1 MIQFREHEERH
12 LSNEIKFMKWNPKFD
27 LIAVAFKSGDVAL
40 HRLVDW
46 QKVWVGLL
54 WFLLLICFNLL
65 AF

>member
-40 HRLVDW
+40 HRLVGW
-46 QKVWVGLL
+46 QKVWVCL
-54 WFLLLICFNLL
+54 NLSIVL
-65 AF
+65 

>member
-40 HRLVDW
+40 HRLVGW
-46 QKVWVGLL
+46 QKVWV
-54 WFLLLICFNLL
+54 FVNFEN
-65 AF
+65 